1 LRASERIALVSERLV
16 AQGNA
21 NLERVIETLEPGLG
35 EAANVQAA
43 ADLIRGITATP
54 NLQDVGEGERAA
66 AAALVAMRAPL
77 PDLIDSEVA
86 EMLLGELGV
95 GKRSVRRV
103 LTAADHGI
111 PLPFVLAALTRDEV
125 LARAQAV
132 VDVP

>member
-1 LRASERIALVSERLV
+1 MGDRLAV
-16 AQGNA
+16 QGNA

-43 ADLIRGITATP
+43 ADLITGITDTP

-66 AAALVAMRAPL
+66 AAALVAMRASL
-77 PDLIDSEVA
+77 PDLIDSEA
-86 EMLLGELGV
+86 AATLLGELGV
-95 GKRSVRRV
+95 GKRAVRRV

-111 PLPFVLAALTRDEV
+111 PLPFVVAALTRDEV

-132 VDVP
+132 VDLP